1 MQSSSTTPQPPGQTP
16 HRLSATT
23 GASFPPTSQT
33 DQVLLGYLQR
43 RGYRQTAQ
51 TFAQEVKIRSPEGM
65 ILESMTRK
73 EASIQGAVSMY
84 GNASLGT
91 LSPRDYEDQYS
102 VLKKWTESSLDMFKV
117 S

>member
-33 DQVLLGYLQR
+33 DQVLLG
-43 RGYRQTAQ
+43 
-51 TFAQEVKIRSPEGM
+51 FAQEVKIRSPEGM